1 VQNEQSTINA
11 LMKWLHKNGETH
23 IDGFDFKKLPRL
35 DKGNE
40 AIRRATLTNDEYEA
54 LYRAMRTYT
63 AKHNK
68 LDDAELKGEIAIF
81 DEACIYKRGEY
92 WQFRMWLPKEG
103 KFCFTAGM
111 LKGALTKGR
120 GEK

>member
-1 VQNEQSTINA
+1 MTNGNVKQVIVQNEQSTINA
-11 LMKWLHKNGETH
+11 LMKWLHKSGETH
-23 IDGFDFKKLPRL
+23 IDSFDFKKLPRL

-68 LDDAELKGEIAIF
+68 LDDTELKVRKIVLF
-81 DEACIYKRGEY
+81 N
-92 WQFRMWLPKEG
+92 
-103 KFCFTAGM
+103 
-111 LKGALTKGR
+111 
-120 GEK
+120 